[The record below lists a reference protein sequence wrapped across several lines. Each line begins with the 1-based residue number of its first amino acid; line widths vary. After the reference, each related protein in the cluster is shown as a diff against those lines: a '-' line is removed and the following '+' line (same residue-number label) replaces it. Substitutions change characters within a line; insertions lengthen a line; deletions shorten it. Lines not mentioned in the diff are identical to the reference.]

1 MVTVRRKDLGKFVLF
16 VILVFLLAWYVLG
29 RGLGGGRAP
38 EPMARN
44 GGVGTAPAGP
54 LAGKEKTAPANE
66 QSASGRDYYID
77 SRLERERTRAQQV
90 ELLKELTNNPGV
102 DAATK
107 KEAYARLLKITEDMG
122 KELEMENLI
131 RARGFE
137 DALVYL
143 GASAATVL
151 VKAGDLNKT
160 EVAKIADIVARV
172 SGIRL
177 ENITI
182 LPKPR

>member
-1 MVTVRRKDLGKFVLF
+1 MLTVRRKDLGKFVLF

-66 QSASGRDYYID
+66 QSGRDYYID

-90 ELLKELTNNPGV
+90 ELLKELTNNAGV